1 MRRILIIL
9 LLLCG
14 SAQADPVSD
23 LKGCLANL
31 NALGDALEA
40 HFARTGNYPASL
52 KELGVS
58 LPPCPAAG
66 KDTYSAGYVGP
77 SDPAAPDYLLAC
89 QGTHHQAVGLRE
101 NEPGYVS
108 GDIMGNSRALFTGTD
123 RGCVENMANLMAAL
137 ELYASEHEGV
147 YPSQLQEAMAKRPV
161 CPVAGRDTY
170 SAAYAVSRDPDAYTL
185 LCQDESHQ
193 ALGVSSSQ
201 GFLLEPAPEAL
212 ASVEAVLAECRRR
225 NQAAD
230 SENGYL
236 DLVEVIGTRDRYV
249 EEKAAPYL
257 ALGKQFFDP
266 PLPPSPEAR
275 ASFAAVLPGLRAA
288 LSKPAL
294 AWPVGAE
301 PGWEDLTPNLVA
313 LRNLNRSLIVSARE
327 SHDLELLVLGLEMSA
342 RLSGRQTVVLDMVAA
357 SLAGDS
363 ILALLTELAARP
375 AAEPGKM
382 LERIKRLFPPENLLM
397 AADIEWAF
405 WDRAFFKIGRE
416 GKVPVSLRELFE
428 GLPVAD
434 WEAERAL
441 LGQQYRAARPV
452 LARCGAPAVQS
463 ELTRPA
469 NVLLAATSWPM
480 VMRNWDRLQH
490 RLTFLRT
497 VLALD
502 AYHKTSGRYPATL
515 SGLPRPDR
523 PARFV
528 LQYAVNPSGYVLES
542 RLGKLTRTA
551 TGGTFEMAP
560 VR

>member
-1 MRRILIIL
+1 MRRALLIL

-14 SAQADPVSD
+14 SAQADPVND
-23 LKGCLANL
+23 LKGCLVNL

-40 HFARTGNYPASL
+40 HFARTGTYPASL
-52 KELGVS
+52 KELGVD
-58 LPPCPAAG
+58 LPSCPAAG

-77 SDPAAPDYLLAC
+77 SDSAAPDYLLAC
-89 QGTHHQAVGLRE
+89 QGTHHLAAGLRE

-108 GDIMGNSRALFTGTD
+108 GDILGNPRALFTGTD
-123 RGCVENMANLMAAL
+123 RGCVENMANLMVAL
-137 ELYASEHEGV
+137 ELFSSEHEGV
-147 YPSQLQEAMAKRPV
+147 YPSQLLEAMAQRPV

-170 SAAYAVSRDPDAYTL
+170 SAVYAVSHGPDAYTL
-185 LCQDESHQ
+185 LCQEESHQ
-193 ALGVSSSQ
+193 ALGVSSNL
-201 GFLLEPAPEAL
+201 GFLLEPAPAPL

-225 NQAAD
+225 NQAPD

-236 DLVEVIGTRDRYV
+236 DLAEVIGTKDRYV

-257 ALGKQFFDP
+257 TLGKEFFEP

-275 ASFAAVLPGLRAA
+275 AAFAAVLPGLRAA

-301 PGWEDLTPNLVA
+301 PGWDDLVPNLVA
-313 LRNLNRSLIVSARE
+313 MRNLNRSLIVSARE

-342 RLSGRQTVVLDMVAA
+342 RLSGRRPVVLDMVAA

-363 ILALLTELAARP
+363 ILALLSELAARP
-375 AAEPGKM
+375 AAEPGKL
-382 LERIKRLFPPENLLM
+382 LERVKRLFPPENLLV
-397 AADIEWAF
+397 AADIEWAY
-405 WDRAFFKIGRE
+405 WDRAFHQIARE
-416 GKVPVSLRELFE
+416 GKVPESLKELF
-428 GLPVAD
+428 GGMSVAD

-441 LGQQYRAARPV
+441 LSQQYHAARPV

-463 ELTRPA
+463 ELSRPA
-469 NVLLAATSWPM
+469 DVLLAATSWSM

-490 RLTFLRT
+490 RLTFLKT

-502 AYHKTSGRYPATL
+502 AYHKNWGRYPATL

-523 PARFV
+523 PARFA
-528 LQYAVNPSGYVLES
+528 LQYAGNPSGYVLES

-551 TGGTFEMAP
+551 SGGTFEMAP
-560 VR
+560 GQ